1 MHALSTALICLAS
14 LINLGPLVGALSSKR
29 LQALYG
35 IKIEEPNLSILM
47 RHRAVLFGIVGT
59 LLAVSAFYLPL
70 RPPAYAAGIV
80 SMLSFV
86 LIARLVGGSNAQL
99 KRIVTIDL
107 VGSAALLGALLID
120 FSHFR

>member
-29 LQALYG
+29 LLALYG
-35 IKIEEPNLSILM
+35 IEIEEPNLSILM

-70 RPPAYAAGIV
+70 RPTAYAAGFV